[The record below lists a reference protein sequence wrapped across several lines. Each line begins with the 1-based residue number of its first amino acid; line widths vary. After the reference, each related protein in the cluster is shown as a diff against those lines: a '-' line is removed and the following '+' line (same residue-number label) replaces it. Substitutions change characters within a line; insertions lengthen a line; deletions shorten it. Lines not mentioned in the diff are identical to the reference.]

1 MKYIAKIIFYLI
13 NFFDVFLQK
22 VFNKKFLFFL
32 KDLIENKSYT
42 EKEVSNKKIVFFTPN
57 SITKWRVDT
66 LFTKEPETISWID
79 SFDGRE
85 NFVFWDIGAN
95 IGLYSIYA
103 ALKFKNISVVSFE
116 PSTSNIRVL
125 SRNISINNL
134 QEKIIINQLP
144 LSDKENQY
152 LLLNEREFIEGYA
165 ENTFGKKIDFTGKN
179 FNPKNSYKILGSSIK
194 YLISQNILKLPN
206 YIKIDV
212 DGIEH
217 LILKG
222 AGDYLSDKKLKSI
235 SIEIN
240 ENFKEQYD
248 QVTEIMKKSNFNLK
262 HKKRANEFFIGNQSK
277 IYNYL
282 FEKK

>member
-22 VFNKKFLFFL
+22 IFNKKFLFFL

-42 EKEVSNKKIVFFTPN
+42 EKEISNKKIFFFTPN

-66 LFTKEPETISWID
+66 LFSKEPETINWID
-79 SFDGRE
+79 SFDDRD
-85 NFVFWDIGAN
+85 NFIVWDIGAN

-103 ALKFKNISVVSFE
+103 ASKFKKIFVVSFE
-116 PSTSNIRVL
+116 PSTSNVRVL

-134 QEKIIINQLP
+134 QEKVIINQLP
-144 LSDKENQY
+144 LSERENQY
-152 LLLNEREFIEGYA
+152 MLLNEREFIEGYA
-165 ENTFGKKIDFTGKN
+165 ENTYGKKIDFTGKK
-179 FNPKNSYKILGSSIK
+179 FNPKNTYKILGSSIK

-206 YIKIDV
+206 YMKIDV

-222 AGDYLSDKKLKSI
+222 AGDYLSDKRLKSI

-240 ENFKEQYD
+240 ENFTEQYD
-248 QVTEIMKKSNFNLK
+248 QVFEIMKKSNFNFK
-262 HKKRANEFFIGNQSK
+262 HKKRASEFFIGNHSK